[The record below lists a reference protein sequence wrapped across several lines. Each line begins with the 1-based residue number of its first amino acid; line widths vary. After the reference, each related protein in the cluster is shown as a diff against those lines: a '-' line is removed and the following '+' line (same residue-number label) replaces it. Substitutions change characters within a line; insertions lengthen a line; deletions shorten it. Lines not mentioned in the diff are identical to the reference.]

1 MRDCASPPRSSG
13 LAAADHTSAAAKGTE
28 LLAVEHEAHD
38 DAVIVSVKG
47 DVDSS
52 TVGELASHLN
62 TALGLASAQ
71 PVRPVVIDLQAVD
84 FFGSAALNAVLDC
97 HEGGKAGGTAVRL
110 VADHDQVLRPIQV
123 TELDRVFDIY
133 PTLSAALQRRRQ

>member
-1 MRDCASPPRSSG
+1 M
-13 LAAADHTSAAAKGTE
+13 
-28 LLAVEHEAHD
+28 LAVEHETHD
-38 DAVIVSVKG
+38 EVVIVSVKG

-52 TVGELASHLN
+52 TVGELAAHLT

-71 PVRPVVIDLQAVD
+71 PVRPVVIDLQAVE

-97 HEGGKAGGTAVRL
+97 HEDAKAGGTAVRL

-123 TELDRVFDIY
+123 TELDRVFEIY
-133 PTLSAALQRRRQ
+133 PTMSAALQRRRQQ

>member
-1 MRDCASPPRSSG
+1 M
-13 LAAADHTSAAAKGTE
+13 
-28 LLAVEHEAHD
+28 
-38 DAVIVSVKG
+38 IVSVKG

-52 TVGELASHLN
+52 TVAELVAHLTTAVELAS
-62 TALGLASAQ
+62 AR

-97 HEGGKAGGTAVRL
+97 HEGGKAAGTSVRL

-123 TELDRVFDIY
+123 TELDKIFEIY
-133 PTLSAALQRRRQ
+133 PTLSAALQRRRR

>member
-1 MRDCASPPRSSG
+1 M
-13 LAAADHTSAAAKGTE
+13 
-28 LLAVEHEAHD
+28 LAVEHEAHD
-38 DAVIVSVKG
+38 DAVVVRVKG

-52 TVGELASHLN
+52 NVGELGAHLT
-62 TALGLASAQ
+62 TAVGLASTP
-71 PVRPVVIDLQAVD
+71 PVRPVVIDLLAVD

-97 HEGGKAGGTAVRL
+97 HEDGKAGGTAVRL

-133 PTLSAALQRRRQ
+133 PTLTAALQRRRQ

>member
-1 MRDCASPPRSSG
+1 M
-13 LAAADHTSAAAKGTE
+13 
-28 LLAVEHEAHD
+28 LAVEHEAHD

-52 TVGELASHLN
+52 NVGELGAHLT
-62 TALGLASAQ
+62 TAVGLASTP
-71 PVRPVVIDLQAVD
+71 PVRPVVIDLLAVD

-97 HEGGKAGGTAVRL
+97 HENGKAGGTAVRL

-133 PTLSAALQRRRQ
+133 PTLTAALQRRRQ

>member
-1 MRDCASPPRSSG
+1 M
-13 LAAADHTSAAAKGTE
+13 K

-38 DAVIVSVKG
+38 DVVIVSVKG

-52 TVGELASHLN
+52 TVGELTAHLS
-62 TALGLASAQ
+62 TALELASAQ

-97 HEGGKAGGTAVRL
+97 HEDAKSGGTSVRL
-110 VADHDQVLRPIQV
+110 VAEHDQVLRPIQV
-123 TELDRVFDIY
+123 TELDRIFEIY
-133 PTLSAALQRRRQ
+133 PTLAAALQRRRQ

>member
-1 MRDCASPPRSSG
+1 M
-13 LAAADHTSAAAKGTE
+13 
-28 LLAVEHEAHD
+28 LAVEHEAHD

-52 TVGELASHLN
+52 NVGELGDHLA
-62 TALGLASAQ
+62 TALGLASTP
-71 PVRPVVIDLQAVD
+71 PVRPVVIDLLAVD

-97 HEGGKAGGTAVRL
+97 HEDGRAGGTAVRL
-110 VADHDQVLRPIQV
+110 VADHDKVLRPIQV

-133 PTLSAALQRRRQ
+133 PTLTAALQRRRQ

>member
-1 MRDCASPPRSSG
+1 
-13 LAAADHTSAAAKGTE
+13 
-28 LLAVEHEAHD
+28 LAVEHEAHD

-52 TVGELASHLN
+52 NVGELGAHLT
-62 TALGLASAQ
+62 TAVGLASTP
-71 PVRPVVIDLQAVD
+71 PVRPVVIDLLAVD

-97 HEGGKAGGTAVRL
+97 HEDGKAGGTAVRL

-133 PTLSAALQRRRQ
+133 PTLTAALQRRRQ

>member
-1 MRDCASPPRSSG
+1 M
-13 LAAADHTSAAAKGTE
+13 K

-38 DAVIVSVKG
+38 DVVIVSVKG

-52 TVGELASHLN
+52 SVGELAAHLT
-62 TALGLASAQ
+62 TALELASAQ
-71 PVRPVVIDLQAVD
+71 PVRPVVIDLLAVD

-97 HEGGKAGGTAVRL
+97 HEDAKSGGTSVRL
-110 VADHDQVLRPIQV
+110 VADHDQVLRPMQV

>member
-1 MRDCASPPRSSG
+1 
-13 LAAADHTSAAAKGTE
+13 

-52 TVGELASHLN
+52 NVGELGAHLT
-62 TALGLASAQ
+62 TAVGLASTP
-71 PVRPVVIDLQAVD
+71 PVRPVVIDLLAVD

-97 HEGGKAGGTAVRL
+97 HENGKAGGTAVRL

-133 PTLSAALQRRRQ
+133 PTLTAALQRRRQ